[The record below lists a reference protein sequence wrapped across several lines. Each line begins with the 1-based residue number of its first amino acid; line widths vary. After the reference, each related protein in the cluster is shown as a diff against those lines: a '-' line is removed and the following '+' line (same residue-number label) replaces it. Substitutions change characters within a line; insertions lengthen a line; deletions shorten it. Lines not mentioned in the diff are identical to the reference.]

1 MATTRRVTESS
12 TPAKRWYAT
21 GRRKEA
27 TARVYLSQGTGKFI
41 LNGREMAE
49 YLRRPTLEMLIREP
63 FEIVERADQFDVHA
77 TCSGGGLAGQ
87 AGAVRHGISRALT
100 VYQAELRPA
109 LKHAGMMTRDP
120 RAKERKK
127 YGRAA
132 ARARFQF
139 SKR

>member
-12 TPAKRWYAT
+12 APAKRWYAT

-77 TCSGGGLAGQ
+77 TVSGGGLSGQ

-100 VYQAELRPA
+100 VYQIELRPA

-127 YGRAA
+127 YGRAS